1 MAVFELNQIPLL
13 SRSALDRADHLR
25 GDAHAL
31 KEGWATARLLR
42 IGRRGAVR
50 YESGALVW
58 EAATELSDE
67 PSPEAVFIGVRD
79 GVHLW
84 AVRDRELAGELRDLR
99 QLADSRIDDFT
110 AGVLS
115 AALALINWH
124 AGAAFHGA
132 DGSPMIPAKAGWS
145 RVTEDGRE
153 DFPRT
158 DPAVI
163 CLIHDG
169 GDRVLLARQHNWPAT
184 MFSLL
189 AGFVEAGE
197 SLERCVE
204 REMLEEVGLAVR
216 DIRYLGSQPWPFPR
230 SLMLGFC
237 ALADPEQPLVF
248 TDGEIAEARW
258 FTRDEVRAA
267 LAAGGWPARPGA
279 GIDPDPEVGP
289 KLLLPGAVSIARTI
303 VESWVA
309 ADGAGASAK

>member
-1 MAVFELNQIPLL
+1 MALFELNQIPLL

-31 KEGWATARLLR
+31 KEGWASARLLR
-42 IGRRGAVR
+42 VGRRGAVR
-50 YESGALVW
+50 YESGELVW
-58 EAATELSDE
+58 EPATELSDE
-67 PSPEAVFIGVRD
+67 PSPDAVFLGVRD
-79 GVHLW
+79 EVHLW
-84 AVRDRELAGELRDLR
+84 AVRDRDLTGELRDLR
-99 QLADSRIDDFT
+99 QLADERLDDFT

-115 AALALINWH
+115 TALALINWH

-132 DGSPMIPAKAGWS
+132 DGSPMVSAKAGWS

-169 GDRVLLARQHNWPAT
+169 GDRVLLARQSSWPPT

-204 REMLEEVGLAVR
+204 REMREEVGLDVR
-216 DIRYLGSQPWPFPR
+216 EIRYLGSQPWPFPR
-230 SLMLGFC
+230 SLMLGFS
-237 ALADPEQPLVF
+237 ALADPAQPLEF
-248 TDGEIAEARW
+248 SDGEIAEAHW
-258 FTRDEVRAA
+258 FTRAEVRAA

-279 GIDPDPEVGP
+279 GLDADSGEA
-289 KLLLPGAVSIARTI
+289 KLLLPGSVSIARTI

-309 ADGAGASAK
+309 ASPAG

>member
-1 MAVFELNQIPLL
+1 MAVFQLNQVPLL

-25 GDAHAL
+25 ADPQAL

-42 IGRRGAVR
+42 VGQRGAVR

-58 EAATELSDE
+58 DPATELSAE
-67 PSPEAVFIGVRD
+67 PSSEAVFLGIDNGA
-79 GVHLW
+79 HLW
-84 AVRDRELAGELRDLR
+84 AVHDSALSGTLRDLR
-99 QLADSRIDDFT
+99 QLADTSLDDFT

-124 AGAAFHGA
+124 ASAAYHGA
-132 DGSPMIPAKAGWS
+132 DGTPTVPAKGGWS
-145 RVTEDGRE
+145 RVAEDGRE

-169 GDRVLLARQHNWPAT
+169 GDRVLLARQHSWPET

-204 REMLEEVGLAVR
+204 REMREEVGLDVH
-216 DIRYLGSQPWPFPR
+216 DIEYLGSQPWPFPR

-237 ALADPEQPLVF
+237 AQADPERPLVY
-248 TDGEIAEARW
+248 TDGEIAEAHW

-267 LAAGGWPARPGA
+267 LSAGGWRARPEEG
-279 GIDPDPEVGP
+279 GTGP
-289 KLLLPGAVSIARTI
+289 AVSPPLLLPGSVSIARTI

-309 ADGAGASAK
+309 AGSDPVTR

>member
-1 MAVFELNQIPLL
+1 MAVFELNQVPLL

-31 KEGWATARLLR
+31 KEGWANARLLR
-42 IGRRGAVR
+42 VGRRGAVR
-50 YESGALVW
+50 YESGELVW
-58 EAATELSDE
+58 EPATELSDE
-67 PSPEAVFIGVRD
+67 PSPDAVFLGVRD
-79 GVHLW
+79 AVHLW
-84 AVRDRELAGELRDLR
+84 AVRDRDLTGELRDLR
-99 QLADSRIDDFT
+99 QLADERLDDFT

-115 AALALINWH
+115 TALALINWH

-132 DGSPMIPAKAGWS
+132 DGSPMVPAKAGWS

-163 CLIHDG
+163 CLIHNG
-169 GDRVLLARQHNWPAT
+169 GDRVLLGRQSSWPPT

-204 REMLEEVGLAVR
+204 REMREEVGLDVR
-216 DIRYLGSQPWPFPR
+216 EIRYLGSQPWPFPR
-230 SLMLGFC
+230 SLMLGFS
-237 ALADPEQPLVF
+237 ALADPAQPLEYS
-248 TDGEIAEARW
+248 DGEIAEAHW
-258 FTRDEVRAA
+258 FTRAEVRAA

-279 GIDPDPEVGP
+279 GLDSDSGEA
-289 KLLLPGAVSIARTI
+289 KLLLPGSVSIARTI

-309 ADGAGASAK
+309 AGPVG

>member
-1 MAVFELNQIPLL
+1 MALFQLNEIPLL

-25 GDAHAL
+25 TDEQAL

-42 IGRRGAVR
+42 VGRRGAVR
-50 YESGALVW
+50 FESGALVW
-58 EAATELSDE
+58 DSALELAAE
-67 PSPEAVFIGVRD
+67 PSPEAVFLGVDD

-84 AVRDRELAGELRDLR
+84 AVADGSLTGTLQDLR
-99 QLADSRIDDFT
+99 QLADASIDDFT
-110 AGVLS
+110 AGVMS

-124 AGAAFHGA
+124 AGAAFHGI
-132 DGSPMIPAKAGWS
+132 DGTPTVPAKGGWS
-145 RVTEDGRE
+145 RVAEDGRE

-169 GDRVLLARQHNWPAT
+169 ADRVLLGRQASWPET

-204 REMLEEVGLAVR
+204 REIREEVGLDVR
-216 DIRYLGSQPWPFPR
+216 DIEYLGSQPWPFPR
-230 SLMLGFC
+230 SLMLGFS
-237 ALADPEQPLVF
+237 AQADPGQPLVF
-248 TDGEIAEARW
+248 SDGEIAEAHW
-258 FTRDEVRAA
+258 FTRDEVRTA
-267 LAAGGWPARPGA
+267 LAAGGWRARPEDGA
-279 GIDPDPEVGP
+279 AASATGSR
-289 KLLLPGAVSIARTI
+289 LLLPGSISIARTI

-309 ADGAGASAK
+309 AGR

>member
-1 MAVFELNQIPLL
+1 MAVFQLNQIPLL

-25 GDAHAL
+25 ADAQAL

-42 IGRRGAVR
+42 VGRRGAVR
-50 YESGALVW
+50 FESGALIW
-58 EAATELSDE
+58 DSALELAAE
-67 PSPEAVFIGVRD
+67 PSPEAVFLGVD
-79 GVHLW
+79 NGVHLW
-84 AVRDRELAGELRDLR
+84 AVADGSLTGTLRDLR
-99 QLADSRIDDFT
+99 QLADAPIDDFT

-124 AGAAFHGA
+124 ASAAFHGI
-132 DGSPMIPAKAGWS
+132 DGTPTVPAKGGWS
-145 RVTEDGRE
+145 RLAEDGRE

-169 GDRVLLARQHNWPAT
+169 GDRVLLGRQASWPET

-204 REMLEEVGLAVR
+204 REMREEVGLDVR
-216 DIRYLGSQPWPFPR
+216 DIEYLGSQPWPFPR

-237 ALADPEQPLVF
+237 AQADPAQPLVF
-248 TDGEIAEARW
+248 SDGEIAEAHW
-258 FTRDEVRAA
+258 FTRDEVRGA
-267 LAAGGWPARPGA
+267 LAAGSWRARPEDGA
-279 GIDPDPEVGP
+279 AAPVTGAR
-289 KLLLPGAVSIARTI
+289 LLLPGSISIARTI

-309 ADGAGASAK
+309 AGR

>member
-1 MAVFELNQIPLL
+1 MAVFQLNQVPLL

-25 GDAHAL
+25 TDAAAL

-42 IGRRGAVR
+42 VGRRGAVR
-50 YESGALVW
+50 YESGALIW
-58 EAATELSDE
+58 EAAAGLADE
-67 PSPEAVFIGVRD
+67 PSPEAVFLGVD
-79 GVHLW
+79 NDTHLW
-84 AVRDRELAGELRDLR
+84 AVSDHELTGRLSDLR
-99 QLADSRIDDFT
+99 GLADEPLDDFT
-110 AGVLS
+110 AGVL
-115 AALALINWH
+115 ATALALINWH
-124 AGAAFHGA
+124 ASAAYHGV
-132 DGSPMIPAKAGWS
+132 DGSPTAPAKAGWS
-145 RVTEDGRE
+145 RMAEDGRE

-169 GDRVLLARQHNWPAT
+169 GDRVLLARQHSWPET

-204 REMLEEVGLAVR
+204 REMREEVGLDVR

-237 ALADPEQPLVF
+237 ALADPGQPLVF
-248 TDGEIAEARW
+248 SDGEIAEAHW
-258 FTRDEVRAA
+258 FTRDEVRDA
-267 LAAGGWPARPGA
+267 LAAGGWRTRPEA
-279 GIDPDPEVGP
+279 GIGPDTTPGP
-289 KLLLPGAVSIARTI
+289 RLLLPGAVSIARTI

-309 ADGAGASAK
+309 AGDEPVAG